1 MQELLKLVLDTTT
14 IVSAFFWEGNE
25 AELIRKIEKNKAD
38 LFITIRI
45 LDEVEKVIKRPKF
58 KELLD
63 KTNQTPEQI
72 LTKIISL
79 SHLVVG
85 PKLKKTIVSED
96 PSDDKF
102 IECAVNAKAGYIVS
116 GDKHLLGLKEYE
128 GIKIIR
134 TFDALKLI

>member
-1 MQELLKLVLDTTT
+1 MLKLVLDTNT

-25 AELIRKIEKNKAD
+25 AELIRKIEQNKAQ
-38 LFITIRI
+38 LFITKEI
-45 LDEVEKVIKRPKF
+45 LDEIEKVIKRPKF
-58 KELLD
+58 NELLD
-63 KTNQTPEQI
+63 RTNQTPEQI
-72 LTKIISL
+72 LAKLISL
-79 SHLVVG
+79 SRLVIG
-85 PKLKKTIVSED
+85 PKLKKIIIKD
-96 PSDDKF
+96 DFSDDKF